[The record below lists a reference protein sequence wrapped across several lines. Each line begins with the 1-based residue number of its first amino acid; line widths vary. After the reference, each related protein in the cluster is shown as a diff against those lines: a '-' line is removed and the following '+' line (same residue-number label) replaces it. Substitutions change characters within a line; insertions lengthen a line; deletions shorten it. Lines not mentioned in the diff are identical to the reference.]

1 MTTATIRTLVDSRR
15 AALAK
20 LAYAVERPGG
30 VALLCG
36 PSGTGKTAVL
46 DGLSAAVGPRAVRR
60 SLASWAADGVRAA
73 DLPEVV
79 LADDAHE
86 ADVATI
92 LAVLDAC
99 RSRRPEA
106 SLVLAGE
113 GRLLSLVSRDPRLV
127 RAVGLRAVLRPFAE
141 TETRAVLDASL
152 FATDAGRMSADDRG
166 AVARTIHEIAA
177 GVPAV
182 VVRLAEFAALVAEA
196 RPDGIIAP
204 ADIEAIHGRLSL
216 HAA

>member
-1 MTTATIRTLVDSRR
+1 MTPSPSLHLVDSRR
-15 AALAK
+15 AALAR

-36 PSGTGKTAVL
+36 PSGTGKTTVL
-46 DGLSAAVGPRAVRR
+46 DGLAATAG
-60 SLASWAADGVRAA
+60 GRAA
-73 DLPEVV
+73 RKPLAAWLDGPAGQALPEVV

-86 ADVATI
+86 ADVAA
-92 LAVLDAC
+92 LVRLLDGV
-99 RSRRPEA
+99 RTRRPEA

-127 RAVGLRAVLRPFAE
+127 RAVGLRAVLRPFTE
-141 TETRAVLDASL
+141 LETRAVLDSTL
-152 FATDAGRMSADDRG
+152 FAGSPGRMSPDARA

-177 GVPAV
+177 GIPAAV
-182 VVRLAEFAALVAEA
+182 TRLAEFATLVADA
-196 RPDGIIAP
+196 RPDSLLEP
-204 ADIEAIHGRLSL
+204 NDIETIHRRLSL